1 MEAEWAT
8 TPVQEGPCDRPAVQ
22 EGLCDRTPGK
32 GGDHAQSRRPCVTSR
47 DQLCLSTTIR
57 GPGGTT
63 MVKVLSH
70 NLMGSIRAYKYKH
83 STTSARSTRPYLVLH
98 DHKSIH
104 PAEVDPHDQCGLTR
118 PNKRSTRSYTAE
130 SSLEKIQGFPN
141 LPRRTQQQTLT
152 ISATK
157 EIFIPTEESLPS
169 I

>member
-1 MEAEWAT
+1 
-8 TPVQEGPCDRPAVQ
+8 
-22 EGLCDRTPGK
+22 
-32 GGDHAQSRRPCVTSR
+32 
-47 DQLCLSTTIR
+47 
-57 GPGGTT
+57 

-70 NLMGSIRAYKYKH
+70 NLMESIRAYKYKH

-104 PAEVDPHDQCGLTR
+104 QAEVGPHDQMM
-118 PNKRSTRSYTAE
+118 RSTRPYTAE

-141 LPRRTQQQTLT
+141 LPRSSQQQTL
-152 ISATK
+152 IVSATE